1 SAKTSSSL
9 APPSPGR
16 PAVAASGKFASSGCA
31 LLTMSAA
38 TSAAALEAW
47 PAAAALPVSGHRM
60 PIRTLSAAAAGPGAP
75 AIKAASIPA
84 TALARRRLPSIAF
97 PPLQSGRSPSG
108 RVLSH
113 VRRAAR
119 AKGREV
125 ARRQTQP
132 LSSRRLKHSMAAN
145 NMLYDVTILGIRPAG
160 TPKTLPLLNEW
171 IMANKGRGELLACW
185 YTEIGAL
192 NRVLIIR
199 GYADE
204 ASLGADRTALADRE
218 DRYGIGELLTA
229 AESDTYLA
237 FD

>member
-1 SAKTSSSL
+1 
-9 APPSPGR
+9 
-16 PAVAASGKFASSGCA
+16 
-31 LLTMSAA
+31 
-38 TSAAALEAW
+38 
-47 PAAAALPVSGHRM
+47 
-60 PIRTLSAAAAGPGAP
+60 
-75 AIKAASIPA
+75 
-84 TALARRRLPSIAF
+84 
-97 PPLQSGRSPSG
+97 
-108 RVLSH
+108 
-113 VRRAAR
+113 
-119 AKGREV
+119 
-125 ARRQTQP
+125 
-132 LSSRRLKHSMAAN
+132 MAAN

-237 FD
+237 FDFIEPMKPGSYGPVYEVRTYLLKPGGLAGTREAWRKSIPERMKLSRVTAALYSVTGTTPRFMHIWPYASLEERQRIRKEAVEKKIWPPPGGPERLLTQQTDIYLPAPFSPLK